1 VVIVGGFY
9 AIGGF
14 LVHALFRRYNAKN
27 YRRMSLLQYSLMMF
41 FLLTMSA
48 LPIKI
53 LLRHLFQVKYVWI
66 TPWFNI

>member
-1 VVIVGGFY
+1 MVGGY
-9 AIGGF
+9 YLAGG
-14 LVHALFRRYNAKN
+14 LVVHALFRRFNAKS

-41 FLLTMSA
+41 FLLTMFG

-53 LLRHLFQVKYVWI
+53 LLRHSLHVKYVWI